1 MQFLAVFRVN
11 KVLEATLGA
20 FQHNLVFGVSFEPFS
35 EFSSTDID
43 IEIQFLNGVI
53 FWF

>member
-20 FQHNLVFGVSFEPFS
+20 FQHNLVFGVSFKPFS
-35 EFSSTDID
+35 EFSSTDVD